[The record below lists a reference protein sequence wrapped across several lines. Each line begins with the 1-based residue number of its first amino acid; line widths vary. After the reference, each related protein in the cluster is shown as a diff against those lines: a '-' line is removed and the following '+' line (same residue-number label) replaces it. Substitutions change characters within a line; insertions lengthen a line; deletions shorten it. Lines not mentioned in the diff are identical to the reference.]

1 MNPGLD
7 HLHPYPF
14 EKLAALK
21 AGIQPPADKQ
31 PIDLSIGEPKHA
43 TPAFILDTLR
53 DNLPLAARYPVTRGA
68 VELRTS
74 IARWLCRRFSLA
86 SNSLDPDRHIL
97 PVNGSREAL
106 FAFAQCMVNPGDQS
120 TVILPNPF
128 YQIYEGAALLA
139 GARPVYMSCTRDNH
153 FQPDLAQIPESD
165 WRQCKLLY
173 LCTPGNPTGAVIDG
187 ARVRALFE
195 LSDKYGFVIAAD
207 ECYSEIYFDEDRP
220 PKGLLQYACEF
231 GRGNYE
237 NCMVFHSL
245 SKRSNVPG
253 MRSGFVAGDAKLI
266 ADFLR
271 YRTYHGC
278 AMAGYTQQ
286 ASISAWN
293 DEEHVKH
300 NRALYRNK
308 FNSALEILGAVLDV
322 QMPDA
327 AFYLWPTLPV
337 DDETF
342 TRDLFQQQGVTV
354 LPGRYLSRT
363 INGLNPGENHVRIA
377 LVASHH
383 ECEQALRRIADQLT
397 HY

>member
-21 AGIQPPADKQ
+21 AGIEPPADKQ

-68 VELRTS
+68 VELRAS

-106 FAFAQCMVNPGDQS
+106 FAFAQCIVNPGDQS

-165 WRQCKLLY
+165 WRQCALVY
-173 LCTPGNPTGAVIDG
+173 LCSPGNPTGAVIDE
-187 ARVRALFE
+187 ARIRALFE

-207 ECYSEIYFDEDRP
+207 ECYSEIYFDEVRP
-220 PKGLLQYACEF
+220 PKGLLQYASEF
-231 GRGNYE
+231 GRDNYE

-253 MRSGFVAGDAKLI
+253 MRSGFVAGDPKLI
-266 ADFLR
+266 AAFLR

-300 NRALYRNK
+300 NRALYRDK

-342 TRDLFQQQGVTV
+342 TRDLYQQQGVTV

-383 ECEQALRRIADQLT
+383 ECELALRRIADQLT

>member
-21 AGIQPPADKQ
+21 AGIEPPADKQ

-106 FAFAQCMVNPGDQS
+106 FAFAQCIVNPGDQS

-207 ECYSEIYFDEDRP
+207 ECYSEIYFDEVRP

-253 MRSGFVAGDAKLI
+253 MRSGFVAGDPKLI
-266 ADFLR
+266 AAFLR

-308 FNSALEILGAVLDV
+308 FNSALEILGAGLDV

-377 LVASHH
+377 LVASQH